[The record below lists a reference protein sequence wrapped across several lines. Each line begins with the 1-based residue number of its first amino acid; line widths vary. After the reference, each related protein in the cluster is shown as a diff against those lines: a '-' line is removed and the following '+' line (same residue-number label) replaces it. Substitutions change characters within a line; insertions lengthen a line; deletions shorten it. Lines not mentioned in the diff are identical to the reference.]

1 MTTQAQTTI
10 KAEFKRRMDLVNCP
24 DFRKFAADAAKKL
37 GVTAQEWNQNKAAIL
52 LMLAN
57 EACGIENKGL

>member
-1 MTTQAQTTI
+1 MTTQPQITI
-10 KAEFKRRMDLVNCP
+10 QSEFKRRMDFVNCP

-37 GVTAQEWNQNKAAIL
+37 GVTAEAWSQNKAAIL